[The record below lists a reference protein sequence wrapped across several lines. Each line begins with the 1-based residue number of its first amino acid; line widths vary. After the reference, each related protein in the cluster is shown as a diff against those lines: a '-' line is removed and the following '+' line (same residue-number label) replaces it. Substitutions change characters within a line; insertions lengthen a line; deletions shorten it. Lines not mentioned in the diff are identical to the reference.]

1 MCPPPPIR
9 RESFNRRRGS
19 VERPD
24 ALTVQRNLG
33 IVTIHAAG
41 VARSYLFVPANRPDR
56 VNKAIS
62 TGADEVIVDLE
73 DAVSSDEKLNARED
87 LRALH
92 CDAPVC
98 VRINSVDS
106 EFFDDDVAACDESEF
121 VKGIVVP
128 MVKSSEDVRAVTRRL
143 RRHIAV
149 LALVES
155 AEGILAAEEIASS
168 GASRLMFGSA
178 DYCANLAAPPS
189 DELFA
194 YPRSRLVVASAAFR
208 LPPPVDGPTL
218 DFKNE
223 SLLTSDLRAARA
235 LGMGGKL
242 CIHPLQVRFVRDAY
256 QATELEKEWARSI
269 LEESAQ
275 HNGAVFAYRGEMVDG
290 PVLDRA
296 HRILE
301 L

>member
-1 MCPPPPIR
+1 
-9 RESFNRRRGS
+9 
-19 VERPD
+19 VK
-24 ALTVQRNLG
+24 
-33 IVTIHAAG
+33 
-41 VARSYLFVPANRPDR
+41 
-56 VNKAIS
+56 KAIS

-87 LRALH
+87 LRGLH
-92 CDAPVC
+92 CDATVF

-106 EFFDDDVAACDESEF
+106 EFFEDDVAVCDVSDF

-128 MVKSSEDVRAVTRRL
+128 MVRSSEDVVAVMRRL
-143 RRHIAV
+143 RRQMPV

-189 DELFA
+189 PELFA
-194 YPRSRLVVASAAFR
+194 YPRSRLVVASAASK

-218 DFKNE
+218 DFRDE
-223 SLLTSDLRAARA
+223 SLLTSDLRTARA
-235 LGMGGKL
+235 LGMGGKI
-242 CIHPLQVRFVRDAY
+242 CIHPSQVPFVRDAY
-256 QATELEKEWARSI
+256 ESTELEKAWARSI
-269 LEESAQ
+269 LDESTQ
-275 HNGAVFAYRGEMVDG
+275 HNGAVFAFLGEMVDG

-296 HRILE
+296 HRILD

>member
-1 MCPPPPIR
+1 M
-9 RESFNRRRGS
+9 
-19 VERPD
+19 
-24 ALTVQRNLG
+24 
-33 IVTIHAAG
+33 TIHAVG

-73 DAVSSDEKLNARED
+73 DAVSLDEKLNARED
-87 LRALH
+87 LRRLH
-92 CDAPVC
+92 CDATVF

-106 EFFDDDVAACDESEF
+106 GFFEDDVAVCDASDF

-128 MVKSSEDVRAVTRRL
+128 MVRSSEDVAAVTRRL
-143 RRHIAV
+143 RRHIP
-149 LALVES
+149 LIALVES

-194 YPRSRLVVASAAFR
+194 YPRSRLVVASAASK

-218 DFKNE
+218 DFKDE
-223 SLLTSDLRAARA
+223 SLLMSDLRAARA

-242 CIHPLQVRFVRDAY
+242 CIHPSQVRLVRDAY
-256 QATELEKEWARSI
+256 KSTESEKEWARSI
-269 LEESAQ
+269 LDESAQ
-275 HNGAVFAYRGEMVDG
+275 HHGAVFAYLGEMVDG

>member
-1 MCPPPPIR
+1 
-9 RESFNRRRGS
+9 
-19 VERPD
+19 
-24 ALTVQRNLG
+24 
-33 IVTIHAAG
+33 VTIHAAG

-62 TGADEVIVDLE
+62 AGADEVIVDLE

-87 LRALH
+87 LRRLH
-92 CDAPVC
+92 CDATVF
-98 VRINSVDS
+98 VRINSVES
-106 EFFDDDVAACDESEF
+106 EFFEEDVAVCDASDF

-128 MVKSSEDVRAVTRRL
+128 MVRSADDVGAVMRRL
-143 RRHIAV
+143 RRHIPV
-149 LALVES
+149 IALVES

-189 DELFA
+189 LELFV
-194 YPRSRLVVASAAFR
+194 YPRSRLVVASAASK

-223 SLLTSDLRAARA
+223 SLLVSDLRAARA

-242 CIHPLQVRFVRDAY
+242 CIHPSQVRLVRDAY
-256 QATELEKEWARSI
+256 RSTELEKEWARSI
-269 LEESAQ
+269 LDESTQ

>member
-1 MCPPPPIR
+1 L
-9 RESFNRRRGS
+9 
-19 VERPD
+19 
-24 ALTVQRNLG
+24 AAQRNLT
-33 IVTIHAAG
+33 IVTNHAAG
-41 VARSYLFVPANRPDR
+41 FARSYLFVPANRPDR
-56 VNKAIS
+56 VNKAIA

-73 DAVSSDEKLNARED
+73 DAVSSDEKLNARKD
-87 LRALH
+87 LQQLH
-92 CDAPVC
+92 CDATVF

-106 EFFDDDVAACDESEF
+106 EFFDDDVAVCDTSDF

-128 MVKSSEDVRAVTRRL
+128 MVRSAEDIGAVKRRL
-143 RRHIAV
+143 RRHIPL

-189 DELFA
+189 SELFA
-194 YPRSRLVVASAAFR
+194 YPRSRLVVTSAASK

-218 DFKNE
+218 DFKDE
-223 SLLTSDLRAARA
+223 SLLMSDLRAARA
-235 LGMGGKL
+235 HGMGGKL
-242 CIHPLQVRFVRDAY
+242 CIHPSQVRLVRDAY
-256 QATELEKEWARSI
+256 EATESEKEWARSI
-269 LEESAQ
+269 LDESTQ
-275 HNGAVFAYRGEMVDG
+275 HNGAVFAYLGEMVDG

>member
-1 MCPPPPIR
+1 
-9 RESFNRRRGS
+9 
-19 VERPD
+19 
-24 ALTVQRNLG
+24 LTAQRNLVL
-33 IVTIHAAG
+33 VTNHAAG

-56 VNKAIS
+56 VNKAIA

-87 LRALH
+87 LRHLQ
-92 CDAPVC
+92 CDATVF

-106 EFFDDDVAACDESEF
+106 EFFEDDVAVCDTIDF
-121 VKGIVVP
+121 VKGIVLP
-128 MVKSSEDVRAVTRRL
+128 MVRSAEDVRTVMRRL
-143 RRHIAV
+143 RRHIPV

-155 AEGILAAEEIASS
+155 AEGILAAEDIASS

-189 DELFA
+189 PELFV
-194 YPRSRLVVASAAFR
+194 YPRSRLVVASAAST

-218 DFKNE
+218 DFRDE
-223 SLLTSDLRAARA
+223 SLLMADLRAARA

-242 CIHPLQVRFVRDAY
+242 CIHPSQVRLVRDAY
-256 QATELEKEWARSI
+256 ESTEAEREWARSI
-269 LEESAQ
+269 LDESTQ
-275 HNGAVFAYRGEMVDG
+275 HNGAVFAFLGEMVDG

-296 HRILE
+296 HRILD